1 MEDFKYRLKSMISRL
16 RKLTKKNQNNLKIPQ
31 KDVFLLIEH
40 AQEIML
46 NQNTLLELCAPVKI
60 CGDIHGQF
68 YDLLQYFEE
77 EGYPPKSNYLFL
89 GDLIDRGNMSLET
102 IILLLCYKVRYPEI
116 FFLLRGNHECA
127 SINCYYGFYEECS
140 KKYSIKL
147 WKKFSELFDCFPL
160 AAVVSDKI
168 FCVHGGLSPI
178 FKKIQDINKIK
189 RPIKVGEEGLVCD
202 LLWSDPS
209 DEITGWGESDR
220 GVSYTFGTDIIE
232 NFIDEND
239 LDLICRAHQV
249 VEYGFEFLSH
259 QRNLVTIFS
268 ATNYCGEF
276 DNFGAMMKID
286 EELVCSFYVILFIYL
301 FTFLF

>member
-168 FCVHGGLSPI
+168 FCVHGGLSPN
-178 FKKIQDINKIK
+178 FKKLQDINKIK